1 MHETTFTMT
10 KTLHVLFDK
19 LHIKWIDSLAKFPL
33 KKAIG
38 WDMKRTQDNL
48 QSKEIAHKDRL
59 ILKHDDWH
67 FLLVLYLS
75 QCEELVRTLMR
86 TLKTP
91 LRTLVTG
98 RKAHSRRWSGVAE
111 RVTNLG
117 TDHQRSVCP
126 PSEAPNSGGPHRQ
139 TLLNLVVKRFH
150 PLSKKKVPLPWIG
163 FDYELNSQL
172 SHIGITVVLAHPL
185 AVIWIH

>member
-1 MHETTFTMT
+1 
-10 KTLHVLFDK
+10 
-19 LHIKWIDSLAKFPL
+19 
-33 KKAIG
+33 
-38 WDMKRTQDNL
+38 MKRTQDNL

-98 RKAHSRRWSGVAE
+98 RKAHSRR
-111 RVTNLG
+111 
-117 TDHQRSVCP
+117 
-126 PSEAPNSGGPHRQ
+126 
-139 TLLNLVVKRFH
+139 
-150 PLSKKKVPLPWIG
+150 
-163 FDYELNSQL
+163 
-172 SHIGITVVLAHPL
+172 
-185 AVIWIH
+185 